1 MKKLIFATALIGLLV
16 LGGCQ
21 SGSSESDEKNDK
33 VLRVGTEGTYAPFSY
48 RDEQNKLVGYD
59 VEVAQAV
66 ADKIGYQAK
75 FVDAPWDSMIAA
87 FDAKKTDVIF
97 NQVSITDERKEK
109 YDFTIPYSISHVSL
123 VANEADDSIQSFAD
137 LKGKKSA
144 QTLTSNYAKLAEE
157 YGAELVSTDGF
168 SKSAELVANGQADA
182 TLNDDVTFYDYLN
195 QQPNAPL
202 KLVEV
207 SEDSTEVGAMLHK
220 GNEKLIKK
228 IDQALQEL
236 KDEGVLTKLS
246 IKYFDKDISK

>member
-1 MKKLIFATALIGLLV
+1 
-16 LGGCQ
+16 
-21 SGSSESDEKNDK
+21 
-33 VLRVGTEGTYAPFSY
+33 
-48 RDEQNKLVGYD
+48 
-59 VEVAQAV
+59 
-66 ADKIGYQAK
+66 
-75 FVDAPWDSMIAA
+75 MIAA

-220 GNEKLIKK
+220 GNEELIKK